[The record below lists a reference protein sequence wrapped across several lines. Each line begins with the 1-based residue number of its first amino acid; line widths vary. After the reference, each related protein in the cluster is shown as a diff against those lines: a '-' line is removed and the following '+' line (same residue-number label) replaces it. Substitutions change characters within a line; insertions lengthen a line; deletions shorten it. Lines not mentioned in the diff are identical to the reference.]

1 MKIPKHSY
9 LKISNDRRSFNGYC
23 FNNSHLRNN
32 YYFSKMTQQHPVV
45 PTKYLI
51 DAWCQQY
58 SRQGKGFSELLI
70 EAAQWG
76 ADIELEEC
84 CALFKANSVC
94 GTKFQRESS
103 VRALRNK
110 RRPMPKQTT
119 LTVSITG
126 TEDELEQLIR
136 NLKDDQQISIKF

>member
-1 MKIPKHSY
+1 
-9 LKISNDRRSFNGYC
+9 
-23 FNNSHLRNN
+23 
-32 YYFSKMTQQHPVV
+32 MTQQHPVV
-45 PTKYLI
+45 PTEYLL
-51 DAWCQQY
+51 DAWRQQY
-58 SRQGKGFSELLI
+58 NVFGKSFSEVLI

-84 CALFKANSVC
+84 CALFKSNSVC

-110 RRPMPKQTT
+110 RRPKPKKAT

-136 NLKDDQQISIKF
+136 KLKDDQQISIKF